1 MCGNCYPYILGY
13 EDAVEL
19 LRFQKLSRTELAAL
33 RAIDIM
39 VIARIGVS

>member
-1 MCGNCYPYILGY
+1 MCGNCYPYILSN
-13 EDAVEL
+13 EDAVNL
-19 LRFQKLSRTELAAL
+19 LRFQKLSRTELTAL